1 MMDAKTQAWIGVDAQ
16 QAEARQ
22 QDARY
27 RQFIEQSH
35 DNLLWELPPKE
46 LARQLQEVDPWL
58 VQQLLSSGW
67 EMLGGQSTNSS
78 LERELAINASR
89 WMYKNNPL
97 YQFGIW
103 LYTAWGLGDS
113 ISIEIVRPE
122 PKSNTEAEIGEADI
136 GPAVDPTSDAWQKC
150 FTAPRNQAIFGDDR
164 IQELSNETLKV
175 GSLFLVAYSNNQDGE
190 TEWSALNFD
199 EVTEIVTHPQNSM
212 RPLFYKRQF
221 TSGTKSLTWYY
232 PDWQAY
238 FSKKLDEPYPGDAEK
253 RTLAEVVLPRGA
265 IRADTQK
272 AVGDTEMSEVTTPVC
287 VLHIAYNI
295 KEFSNLWGWPL
306 ATCARPYLEAQKKY
320 VEAQLTVAMAKAAFV
335 RRMTAQT
342 GSRGIKGMIG
352 TVASNLSASQYTDT
366 NPAPTS
372 GATQMVNKAVT
383 VEDLPMTSG
392 AGDAKVNNDMFS
404 WLALLGMG
412 LFPASAGLDTQKYA
426 TAVEMD
432 KAQSM
437 IFERYQTF
445 WRAQF
450 ERIVQI
456 VIGFKQEFGDL
467 VPGDYTV
474 EVSVD
479 SFSLADFPAVGRAI
493 GDVVSRTLTPLVDN
507 GVLSTDA
514 ARAILAPLWR
524 VNLQALGI
532 KAAAEL
538 TSDEA
543 FGIGEIPEDAEKPEP
558 GPPAELPVEPTA
570 IEKIAGEI
578 GAGLALGD
586 GALGEALA
594 WAILTAQD
602 ALVE

>member
-1 MMDAKTQAWIGVDAQ
+1 MDAKTQAWIGIDAQ
-16 QAEARQ
+16 QSEARQ
-22 QDARY
+22 QDARL
-27 RQFIEQSH
+27 RQFVEQASN
-35 DNLLWELPPKE
+35 DLLWELPPKE
-46 LARQLQEVDPWL
+46 LAARLQEVDPWM
-58 VQQLLSSGW
+58 VQQLLASGW
-67 EMLGGQSTNSS
+67 EMLGGYSASSS

-89 WMYKNNPL
+89 QMYRDNPL
-97 YQFGIW
+97 HQWAVW
-103 LYTAWGLGDS
+103 LWTSWGLGDS
-113 ISIEIVRPE
+113 IAINIVRESPQ
-122 PKSNTEAEIGEADI
+122 D
-136 GPAVDPTSDAWQKC
+136 VDGVAMAWDEF
-150 FTAPRNQAIFGDDR
+150 FTAPRNQAVFGDDC
-164 IQELSNETLKV
+164 IQELSNWLLND
-175 GSLFLVAYSNNQDGE
+175 GNSFLAFYASNQDGE
-190 TEWSALNFD
+190 TTTSELDPD
-199 EVTEIVTHPQNSM
+199 EIVEIVTHPQYSM

-221 TSGTKSLTWYY
+221 TDGTNSLTWYY

-238 FSKKLDEPYPGDAEK
+238 FSGKLDDPYPGDEK
-253 RTLAEVVLPRGA
+253 GRTLAEVVLPRGA

-272 AVGDTEMSEVTTPVC
+272 AVEDKSTSIGSGDEARTVVC
-287 VLHIAYNI
+287 VLHISHNR
-295 KEFSNLWGWPL
+295 KERRSLWGWPL
-306 ATCARPYLEAQKKY
+306 ATCSRAFLVAHKKFA
-320 VEAQLTVAMAKAAFV
+320 ESRLTVAMAKAAFV
-335 RRMTAQT
+335 RRMTALT
-342 GSRGIKGMIG
+342 GSRGIKGMVN

-383 VEDLPMTSG
+383 VEDLQMNTG
-392 AGDAKVNNDMFS
+392 AGDARTDNELFTWMP
-404 WLALLGMG
+404 LLGEG
-412 LFPASAGLDTQKYA
+412 LFPTSAGLDTSRWA

-437 IFERYQTF
+437 LFEKYQTF

-450 ERIVQI
+450 ERIVKI
-456 VIGFKQEFGDL
+456 VIGFKQEFGHL

-543 FGIGEIPEDAEKPEP
+543 FGIGEMPEDAERPEP
-558 GPPAELPVEPTA
+558 GPPAELPVEPSA
-570 IEKIAGEI
+570 REKIAGQI
-578 GAGLALGD
+578 GVAMAAGDVTLIEGLT
-586 GALGEALA
+586 
-594 WAILTAQD
+594 WAILSGMD
-602 ALVE
+602 ELIE